1 MWSKNVSL
9 QWVFFCPACSL
20 CSGEIVGLTETV
32 LGNSLVPQGRR
43 VINHGEHQAGAAA
56 LSSPLT
62 AAPVQGGRGT
72 TTTTVRPS

>member
-1 MWSKNVSL
+1 M
-9 QWVFFCPACSL
+9 
-20 CSGEIVGLTETV
+20 GLTEPEP
-32 LGNSLVPQGRR
+32 GNSLVPQGRR

-72 TTTTVRPS
+72 TTTTVRP